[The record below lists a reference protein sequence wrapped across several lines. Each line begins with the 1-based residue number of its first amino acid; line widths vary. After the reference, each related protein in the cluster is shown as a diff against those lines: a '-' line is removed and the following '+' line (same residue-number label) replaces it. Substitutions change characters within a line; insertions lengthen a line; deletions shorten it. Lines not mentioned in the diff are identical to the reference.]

1 MKQNIENICYLNS
14 NDGTGVLTFGIDSE
28 IVVSGA
34 KSLEKLQVFID
45 ENKDSYIFGYL
56 SYDLKNDVEHLKSSN
71 FDELN
76 FPDLHFWKPKYVV
89 QLQKENYIF
98 LQGDKN
104 EEIFDFLNYFLEEEA
119 DANFHKFKIEFQ
131 ARTSKADYIK
141 NVNKLKTSIQRG
153 DVYEV
158 NYCQEFY
165 AENVKIDFPD
175 DTYFK
180 LNNISKAP
188 FSSFLKLKDY
198 LVFCGS
204 PERYIQKKGNKLI
217 SQPIKGTAARNED
230 GIIDNQNKLAL
241 EKSQK
246 ERSENV
252 MIVDLVRNDF
262 SKIAAKGTV
271 NVEELCKV
279 YSFATVHQMIS
290 TIACEPTEA
299 TNFTDIIRAT
309 FPMGSMTGAPKISAM
324 ELIEKHEDFKR
335 GLYSGSIGY
344 ISPNGDFDFN
354 VVIRS
359 LIYNRKTNYLSC
371 AVGGA
376 ITIQSDPEAEYEECQ
391 IKVKK
396 IMDGLHDE

>member
-1 MKQNIENICYLNS
+1 MENICYLNS
-14 NDGTGVLTFGIDSE
+14 NDGTGILTFGIETE
-28 IVVSGA
+28 IKSSGVN
-34 KSLEKLQVFID
+34 SIEKLQSFLN
-45 ENKDSYIFGYL
+45 ENKDFYIFGCL
-56 SYDLKNDVEHLKSSN
+56 SYDLKNDIENLNSTN
-71 FDELN
+71 FDGLE

-89 QLQKENYIF
+89 RLQKENYIF
-98 LQGDKN
+98 LQGEKN
-104 EEIFDFLNYFLEEEA
+104 AEIFDFLNYFLEEET
-119 DANFHKFKIEFQ
+119 DANFHKFNIEFKS
-131 ARTSKADYIK
+131 RTTKENYIENVKKIKA
-141 NVNKLKTSIQRG
+141 SIQRG

-165 AENVKIDFPD
+165 AENVEIKNPL

-188 FSSFLKLKDY
+188 FSGFLQLDDY

-204 PERYIQKKGNKLI
+204 PERYIQKKENKLI
-217 SQPIKGTAARNED
+217 SQPIKGTAARNENE
-230 GIIDNQNKLAL
+230 IIDNLNKETL
-241 EKSQK
+241 EISQK

-262 SKIAAKGTV
+262 SKIATKGSV

-290 TIACEPTEA
+290 TIACEPKDSTSFA
-299 TNFTDIIRAT
+299 DIIRAT
-309 FPMGSMTGAPKISAM
+309 FPMGSMTGAPKVSAM

-376 ITIQSDPEAEYEECQ
+376 ITIQSDPEAEFEECQ

>member
-1 MKQNIENICYLNS
+1 MENICYLNS
-14 NDGTGVLTFGIDSE
+14 NDGTGILTFGMETE
-28 IVVSGA
+28 IKYSGVN
-34 KSLEKLQVFID
+34 SIEKLQSFLN
-45 ENKDSYIFGYL
+45 ENKDFYIFGCL
-56 SYDLKNDVEHLKSSN
+56 SYDLKNDIENLNSTN
-71 FDELN
+71 FDGLE

-89 QLQKENYIF
+89 RLQKENYIF
-98 LQGDKN
+98 LQGEKN
-104 EEIFDFLNYFLEEEA
+104 AEIFDFLNYFLEEET
-119 DANFHKFKIEFQ
+119 DANFHKFNIEFKS
-131 ARTSKADYIK
+131 RTTKENYIENVKKIKA
-141 NVNKLKTSIQRG
+141 SIQRG

-165 AENVKIDFPD
+165 AENVEIKYPL

-188 FSSFLKLKDY
+188 FSGFLQLDDY

-204 PERYIQKKGNKLI
+204 PERYIQKKENKLI
-217 SQPIKGTAARNED
+217 SQPIKGTAARNENE
-230 GIIDNQNKLAL
+230 IIDNLNKETL
-241 EKSQK
+241 EISQK

-262 SKIAAKGTV
+262 SKIATKGSV

-290 TIACEPTEA
+290 TIACEPRA
-299 TNFTDIIRAT
+299 TTSFTDIIRAT
-309 FPMGSMTGAPKISAM
+309 FPMGSMTGAPKVSAM

-376 ITIQSDPEAEYEECQ
+376 ITIQSDPEAEFEECQ

>member
-1 MKQNIENICYLNS
+1 MENICYLNS
-14 NDGTGVLTFGIDSE
+14 NDGTGILTFGVDSE
-28 IVVSGA
+28 INISDVN
-34 KSLEKLQVFID
+34 SLEKLQEFID
-45 ENKDSYIFGYL
+45 ENKDSYIFGCL
-56 SYDLKNDVEHLKSSN
+56 SYDLKNDIETLNSAN
-71 FDELN
+71 FDGLN

-89 QLQKENYIF
+89 RLQKENYIF
-98 LQGDKN
+98 LQGEKN
-104 EEIFDFLNYFLEEEA
+104 SEIFDFLNYFLEEET
-119 DANFHKFKIEFQ
+119 DANFHKFNIDFKS
-131 ARTSKADYIK
+131 RTTKEDYIE
-141 NVNKLKTSIQRG
+141 NVKKIKTSIQRG

-165 AENVKIDFPD
+165 AENVEIKYPL

-188 FSSFLKLKDY
+188 FSGFLQLDDY

-204 PERYIQKKGNKLI
+204 PERYIQKKDNKLI
-217 SQPIKGTAARNED
+217 SQPIKGTAARSED
-230 GIIDNQNKLAL
+230 EAIDNQNKEVL
-241 EKSQK
+241 ERSPK

-262 SKIAAKGTV
+262 SKIAQKGSV

-290 TIACEPTEA
+290 TIACEPKES

-309 FPMGSMTGAPKISAM
+309 FPMGSMTGAPKVSAM

-376 ITIQSDPEAEYEECQ
+376 ITIQSDPESEFEECQ

>member
-1 MKQNIENICYLNS
+1 MENICYLNS
-14 NDGTGVLTFGIDSE
+14 NDGTGILTFGIETE
-28 IVVSGA
+28 I
-34 KSLEKLQVFID
+34 KSTGVNSIEKLQSFLN
-45 ENKDSYIFGYL
+45 ENKDSYIFGCL
-56 SYDLKNDVEHLKSSN
+56 SYDLKNDIENLNSTN
-71 FDELN
+71 FDGLE

-89 QLQKENYIF
+89 RLQKENYIF
-98 LQGDKN
+98 LQGEKN
-104 EEIFDFLNYFLEEEA
+104 AEIFDFLNYFLEEET
-119 DANFHKFKIEFQ
+119 DANFHKFNIEFKS
-131 ARTSKADYIK
+131 RTTKKNYIENVKKIKA
-141 NVNKLKTSIQRG
+141 SIQRG

-165 AENVKIDFPD
+165 AENVEIKYPL

-188 FSSFLKLKDY
+188 FSGFLQLDDY

-204 PERYIQKKGNKLI
+204 PERYIQKKENKLI
-217 SQPIKGTAARNED
+217 SQPIKGTAARNENE
-230 GIIDNQNKLAL
+230 IIDNLNKETL
-241 EKSQK
+241 EISQK

-262 SKIAAKGTV
+262 SKIATKGSV

-290 TIACEPTEA
+290 TIACEPRA
-299 TNFTDIIRAT
+299 TTSFTDIIRAT
-309 FPMGSMTGAPKISAM
+309 FPMGSMTGAPKVSAM

-376 ITIQSDPEAEYEECQ
+376 ITIQSDPESEFEECQ

>member
-1 MKQNIENICYLNS
+1 
-14 NDGTGVLTFGIDSE
+14 VR
-28 IVVSGA
+28 
-34 KSLEKLQVFID
+34 
-45 ENKDSYIFGYL
+45 
-56 SYDLKNDVEHLKSSN
+56 
-71 FDELN
+71 
-76 FPDLHFWKPKYVV
+76 
-89 QLQKENYIF
+89 LQKENYIF
-98 LQGDKN
+98 LQGEKN
-104 EEIFDFLNYFLEEEA
+104 SEIFDFLNYFLEEET
-119 DANFHKFKIEFQ
+119 DANFHKFDIQFQ
-131 ARTSKADYIK
+131 SRTSKEKYIE
-141 NVNKLKTSIQRG
+141 NVIKLKESIQRG
-153 DVYEV
+153 DIYEV
-158 NYCQEFY
+158 NYCQEFF
-165 AENVKIDFPD
+165 AENVEIKFPL

-188 FSSFLKLKDY
+188 FSGFLQLDDY

-217 SQPIKGTAARNED
+217 SQPIKGTAARSED
-230 GIIDNQNKLAL
+230 LKIDEQNKLAL
-241 EKSQK
+241 ENSPK

-262 SKIAAKGTV
+262 SKIAQKGSV

-290 TIACEPTEA
+290 NIACEPKNSTS
-299 TNFTDIIRAT
+299 FTDIIRAT
-309 FPMGSMTGAPKISAM
+309 FPMGSMTGAPKVSAM

-376 ITIQSDPEAEYEECQ
+376 ITIQSDPEAEFEECQ

>member
-1 MKQNIENICYLNS
+1 MENICYLNS
-14 NDGTGVLTFGIDSE
+14 NDGTGILTFGIETE
-28 IVVSGA
+28 IKSSGVN
-34 KSLEKLQVFID
+34 SIEKLQSFLN
-45 ENKDSYIFGYL
+45 ENKDFYIFGCL
-56 SYDLKNDVEHLKSSN
+56 SYDLKNDIENLNSTN
-71 FDELN
+71 FDGLE

-89 QLQKENYIF
+89 RLQKENYIF
-98 LQGDKN
+98 LQGEKN
-104 EEIFDFLNYFLEEEA
+104 AEIFDFLNYFLEEET
-119 DANFHKFKIEFQ
+119 DANFHKFNIEFKS
-131 ARTSKADYIK
+131 RTTKENYIENVKKIKA
-141 NVNKLKTSIQRG
+141 SIQRG

-165 AENVKIDFPD
+165 AENVEIKYPL

-188 FSSFLKLKDY
+188 FSGFLQLDDY

-204 PERYIQKKGNKLI
+204 PERYIQKKENKLI
-217 SQPIKGTAARNED
+217 SQPIKGTAARNENE
-230 GIIDNQNKLAL
+230 IIDNLNKETL
-241 EKSQK
+241 EISQK

-262 SKIAAKGTV
+262 SKIATKGSV

-290 TIACEPTEA
+290 TIACEPRA
-299 TNFTDIIRAT
+299 TTSFTDIIRAT
-309 FPMGSMTGAPKISAM
+309 FPMGSMTGAPKVSAM

-376 ITIQSDPEAEYEECQ
+376 ITIQSDPEAEFEECQ

>member
-1 MKQNIENICYLNS
+1 MENICYLNS
-14 NDGTGVLTFGIDSE
+14 NDGTGILTFGVDSE
-28 IVVSGA
+28 INISGVN
-34 KSLEKLQVFID
+34 SLEKLQEFID
-45 ENKDSYIFGYL
+45 ENKDSYIFGCL
-56 SYDLKNDVEHLKSSN
+56 SYDLKNDIETLNSAN
-71 FDELN
+71 FDGLN

-89 QLQKENYIF
+89 RLQKENYIF
-98 LQGDKN
+98 LQGEKN
-104 EEIFDFLNYFLEEEA
+104 SEIFDFLNYFLEEET
-119 DANFHKFKIEFQ
+119 DANFHKFNIDFKS
-131 ARTSKADYIK
+131 RTTKEDYIE
-141 NVNKLKTSIQRG
+141 NVKKIKTSIQRG

-165 AENVKIDFPD
+165 AENVEIKYPL

-188 FSSFLKLKDY
+188 FSGFLQLDDY

-204 PERYIQKKGNKLI
+204 PERYIQKKDNKLI
-217 SQPIKGTAARNED
+217 SQPIKGTAARSED
-230 GIIDNQNKLAL
+230 EAIDNQNKEVL
-241 EKSQK
+241 ERSPK

-262 SKIAAKGTV
+262 SKIAQKGSV

-290 TIACEPTEA
+290 TIACEPKES

-309 FPMGSMTGAPKISAM
+309 FPMGSMTGAPKVSAM

-376 ITIQSDPEAEYEECQ
+376 ITIQSDPESEFEECQ

>member
-28 IVVSGA
+28 IAVSGA
-34 KSLEKLQVFID
+34 ESLEKLQVFID

-56 SYDLKNDVEHLKSSN
+56 SYDLKNNVEHLKSSN
-71 FDELN
+71 FDGLN

-141 NVNKLKTSIQRG
+141 NVSKLKTSIQRG

>member
-71 FDELN
+71 FDGLN

-141 NVNKLKTSIQRG
+141 NVNKLKSSIQRG

-230 GIIDNQNKLAL
+230 GIIDNQNKLTL

-290 TIACEPTEA
+290 TIACEPTET

>member
-1 MKQNIENICYLNS
+1 MENICYLNS
-14 NDGTGVLTFGIDSE
+14 NDGTGILTFGVETE
-28 IVVSGA
+28 I
-34 KSLEKLQVFID
+34 KSTGVNSIEKLQTFLN
-45 ENKDSYIFGYL
+45 ENKDSYIFGCL
-56 SYDLKNDVEHLKSSN
+56 SYDLKNDIENLNSTN
-71 FDELN
+71 FDELE
-76 FPDLHFWKPKYVV
+76 FPDLYFWKPKYVV
-89 QLQKENYIF
+89 RLQKENYIF
-98 LQGDKN
+98 LQGEKN
-104 EEIFDFLNYFLEEEA
+104 SEIFDFLNYFLEEET
-119 DANFHKFKIEFQ
+119 DANFHKFNVDFKP
-131 ARTSKADYIK
+131 RTTKKDYIE
-141 NVNKLKTSIQRG
+141 NVKKIKTSIQRG

-165 AENVKIDFPD
+165 AENIEIEYPL

-188 FSSFLKLKDY
+188 FSGFLQLDDY

-204 PERYIQKKGNKLI
+204 PERYIQKKDNKLI

-230 GIIDNQNKLAL
+230 EAIDNLNKETL
-241 EKSQK
+241 ENSQK

-262 SKIAAKGTV
+262 SKIAQKGSV

-290 TIACEPTEA
+290 TIACEPIES

-309 FPMGSMTGAPKISAM
+309 FPMGSMTGAPKVSAM

-376 ITIQSDPEAEYEECQ
+376 ITIQSDPEAEFEECQ

>member
-1 MKQNIENICYLNS
+1 MENICYLNS
-14 NDGTGVLTFGIDSE
+14 NDGTGILTFGVETE
-28 IVVSGA
+28 I
-34 KSLEKLQVFID
+34 KSTGINSIEKLQSFLN
-45 ENKDSYIFGYL
+45 ENKDSYIFGCL
-56 SYDLKNDVEHLKSSN
+56 SYDLKNDIENLNSTN
-71 FDELN
+71 FDGLE

-89 QLQKENYIF
+89 RLQKENYIF
-98 LQGDKN
+98 LQGEKN
-104 EEIFDFLNYFLEEEA
+104 SEIFDFLNYFLEEET
-119 DANFHKFKIEFQ
+119 DANFHKFNVDFKSRTTKENYIENVKKI
-131 ARTSKADYIK
+131 KA
-141 NVNKLKTSIQRG
+141 SIQRG

-165 AENVKIDFPD
+165 AENVEIKFPL

-188 FSSFLKLKDY
+188 FSGFLQLDDY

-204 PERYIQKKGNKLI
+204 PERYIQKKDNKLI

-230 GIIDNQNKLAL
+230 EAIDNLNKETL
-241 EKSQK
+241 ENSQK
-246 ERSENV
+246 ELSENV

-262 SKIAAKGTV
+262 SKIATKGTV

-290 TIACEPTEA
+290 TIACEPKET

-309 FPMGSMTGAPKISAM
+309 FPMGSMTGAPKVSAM
-324 ELIEKHEDFKR
+324 NLIEKHEDFKR

-371 AVGGA
+371 SVGGA
-376 ITIQSDPEAEYEECQ
+376 ITIQSDPEAEFEECQ

>member
-71 FDELN
+71 FDGLN

-141 NVNKLKTSIQRG
+141 NVNKLKSSIQRG

>member
-1 MKQNIENICYLNS
+1 MENICYLNS
-14 NDGTGVLTFGIDSE
+14 NDGTGILTFGVETE
-28 IVVSGA
+28 I
-34 KSLEKLQVFID
+34 KSIGVNSVEKLQSFLN
-45 ENKDSYIFGYL
+45 ENKDSYIFGCL
-56 SYDLKNDVEHLKSSN
+56 SYDLKNDIENLNSAN
-71 FDELN
+71 FDGLE

-89 QLQKENYIF
+89 RLQKENYIF
-98 LQGDKN
+98 LQGEKN
-104 EEIFDFLNYFLEEEA
+104 AEIFDFLNYFLEEET
-119 DANFHKFKIEFQ
+119 DANFHKFDIQFQ
-131 ARTSKADYIK
+131 SRTSKENYIQ
-141 NVNKLKTSIQRG
+141 NVNKLKESIQRG
-153 DVYEV
+153 DSYEV
-158 NYCQEFY
+158 NYCQEFF
-165 AENVKIDFPD
+165 AENVDLKYPL

-188 FSSFLKLKDY
+188 FSGFLQLEDY

-204 PERYIQKKGNKLI
+204 PERYIQKKENKLI
-217 SQPIKGTAARNED
+217 SQPIKGTAARNENE
-230 GIIDNQNKLAL
+230 IIDNLNKETL
-241 EKSQK
+241 EISQK

-262 SKIAAKGTV
+262 SKIATKGSV
-271 NVEELCKV
+271 KVEELCKV

-290 TIACEPTEA
+290 TIACEPKDT
-299 TNFTDIIRAT
+299 TSFTDIIRAT
-309 FPMGSMTGAPKISAM
+309 FPMGSMTGAPKVSAM
-324 ELIEKHEDFKR
+324 ELIEEHEDFKR

-376 ITIQSDPEAEYEECQ
+376 ITIQSDPEAEFEECQ

>member
-1 MKQNIENICYLNS
+1 MENICYLNS
-14 NDGTGVLTFGIDSE
+14 NDGTGILTFGIETE
-28 IVVSGA
+28 I
-34 KSLEKLQVFID
+34 KSTGVNSIEKLQSFLN
-45 ENKDSYIFGYL
+45 ENKDSYIFGCL
-56 SYDLKNDVEHLKSSN
+56 SYDLKNDIENLNSIN
-71 FDELN
+71 FDGLE

-89 QLQKENYIF
+89 RLQKENYIF
-98 LQGDKN
+98 LQGEKN
-104 EEIFDFLNYFLEEEA
+104 AEIFDFLNYFLEEET
-119 DANFHKFKIEFQ
+119 DANFHKFNIEFKS
-131 ARTSKADYIK
+131 RTTRENYIENVKKIKA
-141 NVNKLKTSIQRG
+141 SIQRG

-158 NYCQEFY
+158 NYCQEFF
-165 AENVKIDFPD
+165 AENVEIKYPL

-188 FSSFLKLKDY
+188 FSGFLQLDDY

-204 PERYIQKKGNKLI
+204 PERYIQKKENKLI
-217 SQPIKGTAARNED
+217 SQPIKGTAARNENEE
-230 GIIDNQNKLAL
+230 IDNLNKEKL
-241 EKSQK
+241 ENSQK

-262 SKIAAKGTV
+262 SKIAIKGSV

-290 TIACEPTEA
+290 TIACEPRA
-299 TNFTDIIRAT
+299 TSSFTDIIRAT
-309 FPMGSMTGAPKISAM
+309 FPMGSMTGAPKVSAM

-359 LIYNRKTNYLSC
+359 LIYNRKTDYLSC

-376 ITIQSDPEAEYEECQ
+376 ITIQSDPESEFEECQ

>member
-56 SYDLKNDVEHLKSSN
+56 SYDLKNGVEHLKSSN
-71 FDELN
+71 FDGLN

-141 NVNKLKTSIQRG
+141 NVNKLKSSIQRG

-344 ISPNGDFDFN
+344 ILPNGDFDFN

>member
-1 MKQNIENICYLNS
+1 MENICYLNS
-14 NDGTGVLTFGIDSE
+14 NDGTGILTFGIETE
-28 IVVSGA
+28 I
-34 KSLEKLQVFID
+34 KSTGVNSIEKLQSFLN
-45 ENKDSYIFGYL
+45 ENKDSYIFGCL
-56 SYDLKNDVEHLKSSN
+56 SYDLKNDIENLNSTN
-71 FDELN
+71 FDGLE

-89 QLQKENYIF
+89 RLQKENYIF
-98 LQGDKN
+98 LQGEKKA
-104 EEIFDFLNYFLEEEA
+104 EILDFLNYFLEEET
-119 DANFHKFKIEFQ
+119 DANYHKFNIEFKS
-131 ARTSKADYIK
+131 RTTKKNYIENVKKIKA
-141 NVNKLKTSIQRG
+141 SIQRG

-165 AENVKIDFPD
+165 AENVEIKYPL

-188 FSSFLKLKDY
+188 FSGFLQLDDY

-204 PERYIQKKGNKLI
+204 PERYIQKKENKLI
-217 SQPIKGTAARNED
+217 SQPIKGTAARNENE
-230 GIIDNQNKLAL
+230 IIDNLNKETL
-241 EKSQK
+241 EISQK

-262 SKIAAKGTV
+262 SKIATKGSV

-290 TIACEPTEA
+290 TIACEPRA
-299 TNFTDIIRAT
+299 TTSFTDIIRAT
-309 FPMGSMTGAPKISAM
+309 FPMGSMTGAPKVSAM

-376 ITIQSDPEAEYEECQ
+376 ITIQSDPESEFEECQ

>member
-1 MKQNIENICYLNS
+1 MENICYLNS
-14 NDGTGVLTFGIDSE
+14 NDGTGILTFGVDSE
-28 IVVSGA
+28 INISGVN
-34 KSLEKLQVFID
+34 SLEKLQEFID
-45 ENKDSYIFGYL
+45 ENKDSYIFGCL
-56 SYDLKNDVEHLKSSN
+56 SYDLKNDIEALNSAN
-71 FDELN
+71 FDGLN

-89 QLQKENYIF
+89 RLQKENYIF
-98 LQGDKN
+98 LQGEKN
-104 EEIFDFLNYFLEEEA
+104 SEIFDFLNYFLEEET
-119 DANFHKFKIEFQ
+119 DANFHKFNIDFKS
-131 ARTSKADYIK
+131 RTTKEDYIE
-141 NVNKLKTSIQRG
+141 NVKKIKTSIQRG

-165 AENVKIDFPD
+165 AENVEIKYPL

-188 FSSFLKLKDY
+188 FSGFLQLDDY

-204 PERYIQKKGNKLI
+204 PERYIQKKDNKLI
-217 SQPIKGTAARNED
+217 SQPIKGTAARSED
-230 GIIDNQNKLAL
+230 EIIDNQNKEVL
-241 EKSQK
+241 ERSPK

-262 SKIAAKGTV
+262 SKIAQEGSV

-290 TIACEPTEA
+290 TIACEPKES

-309 FPMGSMTGAPKISAM
+309 FPMGSMTGAPKVSAM

-376 ITIQSDPEAEYEECQ
+376 ITIQSDPEAEFEECQ

>member
-1 MKQNIENICYLNS
+1 MENICYLNS
-14 NDGTGVLTFGIDSE
+14 NDGTGILAFGIETE
-28 IVVSGA
+28 IKTTGINSV
-34 KSLEKLQVFID
+34 EKLQSFLN
-45 ENKDSYIFGYL
+45 ENKDSYVFGCL
-56 SYDLKNDVEHLKSSN
+56 SYDLKNDVENLNSSN
-71 FDELN
+71 FDGLE
-76 FPDLHFWKPKYVV
+76 FPDLYFWKPKNVV
-89 QLQKENYIF
+89 QLQKENFNF
-98 LQGDKN
+98 LQGEKN
-104 EEIFDFLNYFLEEEA
+104 SEIFDFLNYFLEEET
-119 DANFHKFKIEFQ
+119 DANFHKFKVQFQ
-131 ARTSKADYIK
+131 ARTSKEKYLQ
-141 NVNKLKTSIQRG
+141 NVNNLKEYIQRG
-153 DVYEV
+153 DIYEV
-158 NYCQEFY
+158 NYCQEFF
-165 AENVKIDFPD
+165 AENVEIKYPL

-188 FSSFLKLKDY
+188 FSSFLQLEDY

-204 PERYIQKKGNKLI
+204 PERYIQKKENKLI

-230 GIIDNQNKLAL
+230 LKIDAQNKLAL
-241 EKSQK
+241 ENSSK

-262 SKIAAKGTV
+262 SKIAQKGSV
-271 NVEELCKV
+271 NVEEICKV

-290 TIACEPTEA
+290 TIACEPKDSTS
-299 TNFTDIIRAT
+299 FTDIIRAT
-309 FPMGSMTGAPKISAM
+309 FPMGSMTGAPKVSAM

-376 ITIQSDPEAEYEECQ
+376 ITIQSDPEAEFEECQ

>member
-1 MKQNIENICYLNS
+1 MENICYLNS
-14 NDGTGVLTFGIDSE
+14 NDGTGILTFGIETE
-28 IVVSGA
+28 I
-34 KSLEKLQVFID
+34 KSTGVNSIEKLQSFLN
-45 ENKDSYIFGYL
+45 ENKDSYIFGCL
-56 SYDLKNDVEHLKSSN
+56 SYDLKNDIENLNSTN
-71 FDELN
+71 FDGLE

-89 QLQKENYIF
+89 RLQKENYIF
-98 LQGDKN
+98 LQGEKN
-104 EEIFDFLNYFLEEEA
+104 AEIFDFLNYFLEEET
-119 DANFHKFKIEFQ
+119 DANFHKFNIEFKS
-131 ARTSKADYIK
+131 RTTKKNYIENVKKIKA
-141 NVNKLKTSIQRG
+141 SIQRG

-165 AENVKIDFPD
+165 AENVEIKYPL

-188 FSSFLKLKDY
+188 FSGFLQLDDY

-204 PERYIQKKGNKLI
+204 PERYIQKKENKLI
-217 SQPIKGTAARNED
+217 SQPIKGTAARNENE
-230 GIIDNQNKLAL
+230 IIDNLNKETL
-241 EKSQK
+241 EISQK

-262 SKIAAKGTV
+262 SKIATKGSV

-290 TIACEPTEA
+290 TIACEPRA
-299 TNFTDIIRAT
+299 TSSFTDIIRAT
-309 FPMGSMTGAPKISAM
+309 FPMGSMTGAPKVSAM

-359 LIYNRKTNYLSC
+359 LIYNRKTDYLSC

-376 ITIQSDPEAEYEECQ
+376 ITIQSDPESEFEECQ

>member
-1 MKQNIENICYLNS
+1 MENICYLNS
-14 NDGTGVLTFGIDSE
+14 NDGTGILTFGIETE
-28 IVVSGA
+28 I
-34 KSLEKLQVFID
+34 KSTGVNSIEKLQSFLN
-45 ENKDSYIFGYL
+45 ENKDSYIFGCL
-56 SYDLKNDVEHLKSSN
+56 SYDLKNDIENLNSTN
-71 FDELN
+71 FDGLE

-89 QLQKENYIF
+89 RLQKENYIF
-98 LQGDKN
+98 LQGEKN
-104 EEIFDFLNYFLEEEA
+104 AEIFDFLNYFLEEET
-119 DANFHKFKIEFQ
+119 DANFHKFNIEFKS
-131 ARTSKADYIK
+131 RTTKENYIENVKKIKA
-141 NVNKLKTSIQRG
+141 SIQRG

-165 AENVKIDFPD
+165 AENVEIKYPL

-188 FSSFLKLKDY
+188 FSGFLQLDDY

-204 PERYIQKKGNKLI
+204 PERYIQKKENKLI
-217 SQPIKGTAARNED
+217 SQPIKGTAARNENE
-230 GIIDNQNKLAL
+230 IIDNLNKETL
-241 EKSQK
+241 EISQK

-262 SKIAAKGTV
+262 SKIATKGSV

-290 TIACEPTEA
+290 TIACEPRA
-299 TNFTDIIRAT
+299 TTSFTDIIRAT
-309 FPMGSMTGAPKISAM
+309 FPMGSMTGAPKVSAM

-376 ITIQSDPEAEYEECQ
+376 ITIQSDPESEFEECQ

>member
-1 MKQNIENICYLNS
+1 MENICYLNS
-14 NDGTGVLTFGIDSE
+14 NDGTGILTFGVETE
-28 IVVSGA
+28 I
-34 KSLEKLQVFID
+34 KSTGINSIEKLQTFLN
-45 ENKDSYIFGYL
+45 ENKDSYIFGCL
-56 SYDLKNDVEHLKSSN
+56 SYDLKNDIENLNSTN
-71 FDELN
+71 FDGLE
-76 FPDLHFWKPKYVV
+76 FPDLHFWKPQYVV
-89 QLQKENYIF
+89 RLQKENYIF
-98 LQGDKN
+98 LQGEKN
-104 EEIFDFLNYFLEEEA
+104 SEIFDFLNYFLEEET
-119 DANFHKFKIEFQ
+119 DVNFHKFNIEFKS
-131 ARTSKADYIK
+131 RTTKENYIENIKKIKA
-141 NVNKLKTSIQRG
+141 SIQRG

-165 AENVKIDFPD
+165 AENVEINYPL

-188 FSSFLKLKDY
+188 FSGFLQLEDY

-204 PERYIQKKGNKLI
+204 PERYIQKKENKLI

-230 GIIDNQNKLAL
+230 LKIDELNKLVL
-241 EKSQK
+241 ENSQK

-262 SKIAAKGTV
+262 SKIAQKGSV

-290 TIACEPTEA
+290 TIACEPKDKTS
-299 TNFTDIIRAT
+299 FTDIIRAT
-309 FPMGSMTGAPKISAM
+309 FPMGSMTGAPKVSAM

-376 ITIQSDPEAEYEECQ
+376 ITIQSDPEDEFEECQ

-396 IMDGLHDE
+396 IMNGLHDE

>member
-1 MKQNIENICYLNS
+1 MENICYLNS
-14 NDGTGVLTFGIDSE
+14 NDGTGILTFGVETE
-28 IVVSGA
+28 I
-34 KSLEKLQVFID
+34 KSTGINSIEKLQTFLN
-45 ENKDSYIFGYL
+45 ENKDSYIFGCL
-56 SYDLKNDVEHLKSSN
+56 SYDLKNDIENLNSTN
-71 FDELN
+71 FDGLE

-89 QLQKENYIF
+89 RLQKENYIF
-98 LQGDKN
+98 LQGEKN
-104 EEIFDFLNYFLEEEA
+104 SEIFDFLNYFLEEET
-119 DANFHKFKIEFQ
+119 DVNFHKFNIEFKS
-131 ARTSKADYIK
+131 RTTKENYIENVKKIKA
-141 NVNKLKTSIQRG
+141 SIQRG

-165 AENVKIDFPD
+165 AENVEINYPL

-188 FSSFLKLKDY
+188 FSGFLQLEDY

-204 PERYIQKKGNKLI
+204 PERYIQKKENKLI

-230 GIIDNQNKLAL
+230 LKIDELNKLVL
-241 EKSQK
+241 ENSQK

-262 SKIAAKGTV
+262 SKIAQKGSV

-290 TIACEPTEA
+290 TIACEPKDKTS
-299 TNFTDIIRAT
+299 FTDIIRAT
-309 FPMGSMTGAPKISAM
+309 FPMGSMTGAPKVSAM

-376 ITIQSDPEAEYEECQ
+376 ITIQSDPEDEFEECQ

-396 IMDGLHDE
+396 IMNGLHDE

>member
-1 MKQNIENICYLNS
+1 MENICYLNS
-14 NDGTGVLTFGIDSE
+14 NDGSGILTFGVDSE
-28 IVVSGA
+28 INISGVN
-34 KSLEKLQVFID
+34 SLEKLQEFID
-45 ENKDSYIFGYL
+45 ENKDSYIFGCL
-56 SYDLKNDVEHLKSSN
+56 SYDLKNDIETLNSAN
-71 FDELN
+71 FDGLN

-89 QLQKENYIF
+89 RLQKENYIF
-98 LQGDKN
+98 LQGEKN
-104 EEIFDFLNYFLEEEA
+104 SEIFDFLNYFLEEET
-119 DANFHKFKIEFQ
+119 DANFHKFNIDFKS
-131 ARTSKADYIK
+131 RTTKEDYIE
-141 NVNKLKTSIQRG
+141 NVKKIKKSIQRG

-165 AENVKIDFPD
+165 AENVEIKYPL

-188 FSSFLKLKDY
+188 FSGFLQLDDY

-204 PERYIQKKGNKLI
+204 PERYIQKKDNKLI
-217 SQPIKGTAARNED
+217 SQPIKGTAARSED
-230 GIIDNQNKLAL
+230 EAIDNQNKEVL
-241 EKSQK
+241 ERSPK

-262 SKIAAKGTV
+262 SKIAQKGSV

-290 TIACEPTEA
+290 TIACEPKES

-309 FPMGSMTGAPKISAM
+309 FPMGSMTGAPKVSAM

-376 ITIQSDPEAEYEECQ
+376 ITIQSDPEAEFEECQ

>member
-1 MKQNIENICYLNS
+1 MENICYLNS
-14 NDGTGVLTFGIDSE
+14 NDGTGILTFGVETE
-28 IVVSGA
+28 I
-34 KSLEKLQVFID
+34 KSTGVNSIEKLQSFLN
-45 ENKDSYIFGYL
+45 ETKDSYIFGCL
-56 SYDLKNDVEHLKSSN
+56 SYDLKNDIENLNSAN
-71 FDELN
+71 FDGLE

-89 QLQKENYIF
+89 RLQKENYIF
-98 LQGDKN
+98 LQGEKN
-104 EEIFDFLNYFLEEEA
+104 AEIFDFLNYFLEEET
-119 DANFHKFKIEFQ
+119 DANFHKFNIEFKS
-131 ARTSKADYIK
+131 RTTKENYVENVKKIKA
-141 NVNKLKTSIQRG
+141 SIQRG

-165 AENVKIDFPD
+165 AENVEIKYPL

-188 FSSFLKLKDY
+188 FSGFLQLEDY

-204 PERYIQKKGNKLI
+204 PERYIQKKENKLI
-217 SQPIKGTAARNED
+217 SQPIKGTAARSED
-230 GIIDNQNKLAL
+230 LKIDEQNKLVL
-241 EKSQK
+241 ENSQK

-262 SKIAAKGTV
+262 SKIAQKGSV

-279 YSFATVHQMIS
+279 YSFTTVHQMIS
-290 TIACEPTEA
+290 TIACEPKDT
-299 TNFTDIIRAT
+299 TSFTDIIRAT
-309 FPMGSMTGAPKISAM
+309 FPMGSMTGAPKVSAM

-376 ITIQSDPEAEYEECQ
+376 ITIQSDPEAEFEECR

>member
-1 MKQNIENICYLNS
+1 MENICYLNS
-14 NDGTGVLTFGIDSE
+14 NDGTGILTFGVETE
-28 IVVSGA
+28 I
-34 KSLEKLQVFID
+34 KSIGVNSVEKLQSFLN
-45 ENKDSYIFGYL
+45 ENKDSYIFGCL
-56 SYDLKNDVEHLKSSN
+56 SYDLKNDIENLNSAN
-71 FDELN
+71 FDGLE

-89 QLQKENYIF
+89 RLQKENYIF
-98 LQGDKN
+98 LQGEKN
-104 EEIFDFLNYFLEEEA
+104 AEIFDFLNYFLEEET
-119 DANFHKFKIEFQ
+119 DANFHKFDIQFQ
-131 ARTSKADYIK
+131 SRTSKENYIQ
-141 NVNKLKTSIQRG
+141 NVNKLKESIQRG
-153 DVYEV
+153 DSYEV
-158 NYCQEFY
+158 NYCQEFF
-165 AENVKIDFPD
+165 AENVNLKYPL

-188 FSSFLKLKDY
+188 FSGFLQLDDY

-204 PERYIQKKGNKLI
+204 PERYLQKKENKLI

-230 GIIDNQNKLAL
+230 SNIDEQNKIAL
-241 EKSQK
+241 ENSPK

-262 SKIAAKGTV
+262 SKIAQKGSV

-279 YSFATVHQMIS
+279 YSFTTVHQMIS
-290 TIACEPTEA
+290 TIACEPKDT
-299 TNFTDIIRAT
+299 TSFTDIIRAT
-309 FPMGSMTGAPKISAM
+309 FPMGSMTGAPKVSAM
-324 ELIEKHEDFKR
+324 ELIEEHEDFKR
-335 GLYSGSIGY
+335 
-344 ISPNGDFDFN
+344 GDFDFN

-376 ITIQSDPEAEYEECQ
+376 ITIQSDPEAEFEECQ

>member
-1 MKQNIENICYLNS
+1 MDNICYLNS
-14 NDGTGVLTFGIDSE
+14 NDGTGILTFGIESE
-28 IVVSGA
+28 IKVSG
-34 KSLEKLQVFID
+34 KNSLNKLQEFID
-45 ENKDSYIFGYL
+45 KHKDSYIFGCL
-56 SYDLKNDVEHLKSSN
+56 SYDLKNDIENLSSSN
-71 FDELN
+71 FDGLG

-89 QLQKENYIF
+89 RLQKENYIF
-98 LQGDKN
+98 LQGEKN
-104 EEIFDFLNYFLEEEA
+104 SEIFDFLNYFMEEET
-119 DANFHKFKIEFQ
+119 DANFHKFNIQFQ
-131 ARTSKADYIK
+131 SRTSKENYIQ
-141 NVNKLKTSIQRG
+141 NVIKLKEYIQRG
-153 DVYEV
+153 DIYEV

-165 AENVKIDFPD
+165 AENVEINYPL

-188 FSSFLKLKDY
+188 FSGFLQIGDY

-204 PERYIQKKGNKLI
+204 PERYLQKKENKLI
-217 SQPIKGTAARNED
+217 SQPIKGTAARNQD
-230 GIIDNQNKLAL
+230 LKIDEQNKLEL
-241 EKSQK
+241 ENSPK

-262 SKIAAKGTV
+262 SKIAQKGSV

-290 TIACEPTEA
+290 TVACEPKETSS
-299 TNFTDIIRAT
+299 FIDIIRAT

-376 ITIQSDPEAEYEECQ
+376 ITIQSDPEAEFEECQ

-396 IMDGLHDE
+396 IMDGLHEE